1 MFFNYFSLTA
11 TSERVLLIPVVI
23 IVFTILVVL
32 MVLVVLIMLVMFV
45 VLMVLVMFV
54 VLVMLVV
61 LARLVMLMV
70 LAGLARLVYD
80 NHSFRIPG
88 VDVVHIGVAAP
99 AYRLIEVVSL
109 AVASPLAVAHH
120 SAQLLVAVL
129 PRLAVYVAIA
139 VDGIEIAE
147 VELQN
152 AVALYVRESEFEN
165 HLVGY
170 ETCLSPYVGESL
182 CAC

>member
-1 MFFNYFSLTA
+1 MFFNHFSLTT

-32 MVLVVLIMLVMFV
+32 MVLIVLVMFV
-45 VLMVLVMFV
+45 VLVVLVVLVMFV

-61 LARLVMLMV
+61 
-70 LAGLARLVYD
+70 LARLVYD

-88 VDVVHIGVAAP
+88 VDVVYVGVAAP
-99 AYRLIEVVSL
+99 TYRLIEVVSL

>member
-1 MFFNYFSLTA
+1 MFFNHFSLTT

-32 MVLVVLIMLVMFV
+32 MVLIVLVMFV
-45 VLMVLVMFV
+45 VLVVLVVLVMFV

-61 LARLVMLMV
+61 
-70 LAGLARLVYD
+70 LARLVYD

-88 VDVVHIGVAAP
+88 VDVVYVGVAAP
-99 AYRLIEVVSL
+99 AYRLIEVVRL
-109 AVASPLAVAHH
+109 LVATPLAVAHH

>member
-1 MFFNYFSLTA
+1 MFFNHFSLTT

-32 MVLVVLIMLVMFV
+32 MVLIVLVMFV
-45 VLMVLVMFV
+45 VLVVLVVLVMFV

-61 LARLVMLMV
+61 
-70 LAGLARLVYD
+70 LARLVYD

-88 VDVVHIGVAAP
+88 VDVVYVGVAAP

-109 AVASPLAVAHH
+109 LVASPLAVAHH

-139 VDGIEIAE
+139 VDGVEIAE